1 MGIKTK
7 RIAFKISLSI
17 TALLCFQT
25 FLTGAELIELNRVV
39 AKVNERVVT
48 WGEIEN
54 AMTLLNFTE
63 QEKKA
68 RANEFVDGKIDRLL
82 SIIAF
87 REKGMQIPEAYIEQQ
102 YNKKLISEFNGD
114 RKLFRDYL
122 RTNGRSQLEYRKDLE
137 EEIIYSHMLAT
148 RRRLKE
154 EISPEKV
161 EAYYKK
167 NANLFRTEK
176 KVQLAEIAFSQ
187 IAGEPETVLLQQ
199 ADKVLREIKD
209 GQSFDE
215 AAKNN
220 GQSPFR
226 DKSGNWGVMVSEKE
240 IRSDEIRSQAFN
252 LNEGEVSKPF
262 IVKTLERK
270 ADGSVGE
277 SGKIAVYIVKVI
289 KKTKAGRIPLDEV
302 RPQIEKNLASEI
314 EAKSHGQWLSKLK
327 RDAYVRI
334 TLPK

>member
-1 MGIKTK
+1 MSSG
-7 RIAFKISLSI
+7 LSGQ
-17 TALLCFQT
+17 AQLYS
-25 FLTGAELIELNRVV
+25 AELVELNRVV

-54 AMTLLNFTE
+54 AMTMLNFTD
-63 QEKKA
+63 QEKKV

-122 RTNGRSQLEYRKDLE
+122 KTNGRSQLEYRKDLE

-161 EAYYKK
+161 ELYYR
-167 NANLFRTEK
+167 NNTNLFKTEK

-199 ADKVLREIKD
+199 ANKILKDIREDKTFEDL
-209 GQSFDE
+209 
-215 AAKNN
+215 AKTN

-226 DKSGNWGVMVSEKE
+226 DDAGNWGVMVAENE
-240 IRSDEIRSQAFN
+240 IRSEEIRKQAFA
-252 LNEGEVSKPF
+252 LEEGEISEPF
-262 IVKTLERK
+262 IVKILERK
-270 ADGSVGE
+270 PDGTVGE
-277 SGKIAVYIVKVI
+277 SDKIAVYILKVL
-289 KKTKAGRIPLDEV
+289 KKTKAGRKTLDEV
-302 RPQIEKNLASEI
+302 RPQIERSLASQI

-334 TLPK
+334 TLPE

>member
-1 MGIKTK
+1 MGTKTK
-7 RIAFKISLSI
+7 RTSFKILGI
-17 TALLCFQT
+17 FV
-25 FLTGAELIELNRVV
+25 TGLFWQAQLYSAELVELNRVV

-54 AMTLLNFTE
+54 AMTMLNFTD
-63 QEKKA
+63 QEKKV

-122 RTNGRSQLEYRKDLE
+122 KTNGRSQLEYRKDLE

-161 EAYYKK
+161 ELYYRK
-167 NANLFRTEK
+167 NINLFKTEK

-199 ADKVLREIKD
+199 ANKILKDIREDKTFEDL
-209 GQSFDE
+209 
-215 AAKNN
+215 AKTN

-226 DKSGNWGVMVSEKE
+226 DNSGNWGVMVAENEIRSKE
-240 IRSDEIRSQAFN
+240 IRKQAFA
-252 LNEGEVSKPF
+252 LEEGEISEPF
-262 IVKTLERK
+262 IVKILERK
-270 ADGSVGE
+270 PDGTVGE
-277 SGKIAVYIVKVI
+277 SGKVAVYILKVL
-289 KKTKAGRIPLDEV
+289 KKTKAGRKTLDEV
-302 RPQIEKNLASEI
+302 RPQIERSLASQI

-334 TLPK
+334 TLPE

>member
-1 MGIKTK
+1 MGIKIK
-7 RIAFKISLSI
+7 RTSFKILGIFIIGLSGQ
-17 TALLCFQT
+17 AQLYS
-25 FLTGAELIELNRVV
+25 AELVELNRVV
-39 AKVNERVVT
+39 AKVNERIVT

-54 AMTLLNFTE
+54 AMTMLNFTD
-63 QEKKA
+63 QEKKV

-122 RTNGRSQLEYRKDLE
+122 KTNGRSQLEYRKDLE

-161 EAYYKK
+161 ELYYR
-167 NANLFRTEK
+167 NNNNLFKTEK

-199 ADKVLREIKD
+199 ANKILKDIREDKTFEDL
-209 GQSFDE
+209 
-215 AAKNN
+215 AKTN

-226 DKSGNWGVMVSEKE
+226 DDAGNWGVMVTENE
-240 IRSDEIRSQAFN
+240 IRSEEIRKQAFA
-252 LNEGEVSKPF
+252 LDEGEISEPF
-262 IVKTLERK
+262 IVKILERK
-270 ADGSVGE
+270 ADGTVGE
-277 SGKIAVYIVKVI
+277 SDKIAVYILKVL
-289 KKTKAGRIPLDEV
+289 KKTKAGRKSLDEV
-302 RPQIEKNLASEI
+302 RPQIERSLASQI
-314 EAKSHGQWLSKLK
+314 EEKSHGQWLSKLK

-334 TLPK
+334 TLPE

>member
-7 RIAFKISLSI
+7 TVAFNFIILIVSI
-17 TALLCFQT
+17 MQS
-25 FLTGAELIELNRVV
+25 TGAELVELNRVV

-54 AMTLLNFTE
+54 AMALLNFTE
-63 QEKKA
+63 EEKKL

-87 REKGMQIPEAYIEQQ
+87 KDKGMQIPEAYIEQQ
-102 YNKKLISEFNGD
+102 YNKRLISEFNGD

-122 RTNGRSQLEYRKDLE
+122 KTNGRSQLEYRKDLE
-137 EEIIYSHMLAT
+137 EEIIYSHMLST

-161 EAYYKK
+161 EAYYIK
-167 NANLFRTEK
+167 NSNLFKTEE

-199 ADKVLREIKD
+199 AKKVLNDIKD
-209 GQSFDE
+209 GLTFEE

-226 DKSGNWGVMVSEKE
+226 EKSGNWGVMVSENE
-240 IRSDEIRSQAFN
+240 IRSEEIRNQAFA
-252 LNEGEVSKPF
+252 LQEDELSDPF
-262 IVKTLERK
+262 IVKILERK
-270 ADGSVGE
+270 PDGTVGE
-277 SGKIAVYIVKVI
+277 SGKIAVYILKVV
-289 KKTKAGRIPLDEV
+289 KKTNAGRKPLDEV
-302 RPQIEKNLASEI
+302 RTQIERNLASEI
-314 EAKSHGQWLSKLK
+314 ETKSHGQWLNNLK
-327 RDAYVRI
+327 RDAYVRVS
-334 TLPK
+334 LPE